1 MITFVILAFLNFL
14 VLLTMLGFEF
24 KRLGCHLSTFGDK
37 KVLIFMILAI
47 EQFCKYS
54 QAQLMIYI
62 CTVVFFHYS
71 FANQVTRIFL
81 QTFEEGCRTLV
92 FFLTMNF
99 YIKMCSKLLKR
110 REVWLKAFRVLWNIS
125 LTLFVAVETYVV
137 IAVTQKRVN
146 DNNLCNNSTYLT
158 M

>member
-1 MITFVILAFLNFL
+1 
-14 VLLTMLGFEF
+14 
-24 KRLGCHLSTFGDK
+24 
-37 KVLIFMILAI
+37 
-47 EQFCKYS
+47 
-54 QAQLMIYI
+54 MIYI

-125 LTLFVAVETYVV
+125 LTLFVAVETWVV

-158 M
+158 MQISNFIIILAFLTLGFFVDKRVQEQRAAENQYEEAFRKKTQIKSLKNL

>member
-1 MITFVILAFLNFL
+1 
-14 VLLTMLGFEF
+14 
-24 KRLGCHLSTFGDK
+24 
-37 KVLIFMILAI
+37 
-47 EQFCKYS
+47 
-54 QAQLMIYI
+54 MIYI

-125 LTLFVAVETYVV
+125 LTLFVAVETWVV

-158 M
+158 MQISNFIIILAFLTLGFFVDKRVQEQRAAENQYEEAFRKKT